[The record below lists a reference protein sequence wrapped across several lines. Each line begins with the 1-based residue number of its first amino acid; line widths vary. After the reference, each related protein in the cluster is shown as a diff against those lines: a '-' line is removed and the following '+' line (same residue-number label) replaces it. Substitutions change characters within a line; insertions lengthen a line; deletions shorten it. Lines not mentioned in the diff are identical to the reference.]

1 LIYIFFFSQSLEIA
15 QMKLSGSQ
23 EALTGVKP
31 DKVLQY
37 KEMAE

>member
-1 LIYIFFFSQSLEIA
+1 MFSSQSIEMA
-15 QMKLSGSQ
+15 QVELSGSQ

-37 KEMAE
+37 KEMVG